1 MGIAVLAMS
10 LAFSIYLINTGI
22 LFIYISIMILAL
34 LVISYLFTKLLYSY
48 VFNLKYNYKVSF
60 IIFFSSI
67 VLFGLMSGAA
77 LVELEN
83 YEIVNDDKLVKMDTM
98 IIDNLDNVNI
108 HDHLY
113 IDYNIDNTKNNIVI
127 DYYCSNYIECKIT
140 KEYYSDYENIY
151 FEENV
156 TPFDIV
162 NEIKDELK
170 DKRINFPYTK
180 EKVVITLNQENYK
193 KLVAE

>member
-1 MGIAVLAMS
+1 
-10 LAFSIYLINTGI
+10 
-22 LFIYISIMILAL
+22 
-34 LVISYLFTKLLYSY
+34 
-48 VFNLKYNYKVSF
+48 
-60 IIFFSSI
+60 
-67 VLFGLMSGAA
+67 MSGAA

-83 YEIVNDDKLVKMDTM
+83 YEIVNDDKLVKMDTLV
-98 IIDNLDNVNI
+98 IDNLDNVNI

-113 IDYNIDNTKNNIVI
+113 IDYKIDNTTDDIVI

-140 KEYYSDYENIY
+140 KEYYNDYENIY
-151 FEENV
+151 FEESV

>member
-1 MGIAVLAMS
+1 
-10 LAFSIYLINTGI
+10 
-22 LFIYISIMILAL
+22 
-34 LVISYLFTKLLYSY
+34 
-48 VFNLKYNYKVSF
+48 
-60 IIFFSSI
+60 
-67 VLFGLMSGAA
+67 
-77 LVELEN
+77 
-83 YEIVNDDKLVKMDTM
+83 MDTM